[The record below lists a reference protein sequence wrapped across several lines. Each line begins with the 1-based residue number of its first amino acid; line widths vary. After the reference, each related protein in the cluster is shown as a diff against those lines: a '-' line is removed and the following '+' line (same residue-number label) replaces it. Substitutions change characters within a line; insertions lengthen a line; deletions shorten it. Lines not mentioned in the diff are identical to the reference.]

1 MGHLNAKFFGD
12 QISPKSRESIFSQLP
27 VPGFFRFFFNDK
39 QNEKAEHPTF
49 GTATYLDYAFVLIKS
64 TTVWKSGTETKTG
77 GGWAMRRKST
87 NTMVSVKKVAL
98 VIGECT

>member
-39 QNEKAEHPTF
+39 QNEKAGHPTF
-49 GTATYLDYAFVLIKS
+49 GTATYLDYAFVLIKKHHS
-64 TTVWKSGTETKTG
+64 VEVWDRNQNGRRMGHAPEIYKHYGIGGKSC
-77 GGWAMRRKST
+77 ARNR
-87 NTMVSVKKVAL
+87 
-98 VIGECT
+98 